1 MEGILNNMFYAKE
14 TKENAFDLL
23 TGTSVTTNTSVF
35 TEEAMEILRPLI
47 QKASKATV
55 KNPDLFWNNVR
66 SVIEEAGKIVSGAV
80 EVPGK
85 DLLRYSKDDI
95 TKVLDETDGK
105 IPAEVQAAAYYR
117 KETDRV
123 AREAMSDLINT
134 EIGKG
139 RIDFREQLDPD
150 LVKAIET
157 K

>member
-1 MEGILNNMFYAKE
+1 
-14 TKENAFDLL
+14 
-23 TGTSVTTNTSVF
+23 
-35 TEEAMEILRPLI
+35 
-47 QKASKATV
+47 
-55 KNPDLFWNNVR
+55 
-66 SVIEEAGKIVSGAV
+66 
-80 EVPGK
+80 VPGK

-95 TKVLDETDGK
+95 TKVLDETNGK

-150 LVKAIET
+150 LVEAIET
-157 K
+157 KNWNKTAWYGNTS